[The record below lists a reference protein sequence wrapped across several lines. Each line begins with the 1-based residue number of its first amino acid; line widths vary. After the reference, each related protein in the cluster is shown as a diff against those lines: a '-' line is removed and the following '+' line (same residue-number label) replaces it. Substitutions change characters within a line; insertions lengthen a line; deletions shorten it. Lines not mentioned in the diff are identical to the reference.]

1 MKCPGC
7 EYELWNLKAGPCPE
21 CGRPF
26 KPSEF
31 DFLANAVKFCCPSCQ
46 QAYYG
51 TGEHGELVPGEFDC
65 VSCGRHLTTDDM
77 LLLPADELGKR
88 EATRFSNPWLDSHKG
103 AFSKWF
109 ATVGASIGQPGKLI
123 EATPAIGSTSKALGF
138 ALINVLVAGLFGLI
152 CVGASLFNSGG
163 GGAMALSTVAGLL
176 TPMLYLFLW
185 AATTHGL
192 LKLLR
197 TDTPDGLSRTVQAIA
212 FGSGGWIMAIIPC
225 VGPLAGFPAW
235 CVGATIAVS
244 AGHKVA
250 GWKASLATLALPV
263 LTVLAVIGLYIAMI
277 FGAFYTA
284 SSMSTT
290 YATGH
295 AWASSTRLEWETVD
309 LANEL
314 RNAIQASTPPTH
326 GAALLG
332 PNSPVM
338 FTVFGDAQ
346 DYDAPIGPHTAMSLD
361 AMDDTA
367 RAAALGAI
375 TSAWP
380 ADVTAHRIGNIV
392 FTHHGIKPGDDP
404 RLWVLIELPDTSID
418 PIADAVHLS
427 GASQL
432 NTRTNAQSV
441 LDQQN
446 RLRLKAG
453 LPPLPDY
460 QTLTASDGPWTAA
473 DGTPPP
479 ATPGVP

>member
-26 KPSEF
+26 RPSEF
-31 DFLANAVKFCCPSCQ
+31 DFLSNAVKFCCPHCS

-88 EATRFSNPWLDSHKG
+88 EATRFPNPWLDPHKG
-103 AFSKWF
+103 SFSRWF
-109 ATVGASIGQPGKLI
+109 STVGASIGQPGKLM
-123 EATPAIGSTSKALGF
+123 EATPAIGSTGKALTF
-138 ALINVLVAGLFGLI
+138 ALVNVLVAGLAGLA
-152 CVGASLFNSGG
+152 CAGYSLVMGG
-163 GGAMALSTVAGLL
+163 GGLGMAFYMVAALFA
-176 TPMLYLFLW
+176 PMAYLFIW
-185 AATTHGL
+185 AGTTHGM
-192 LKLLR
+192 LKLFKAR
-197 TDTPDGLSRTVQAIA
+197 TPDGVSRTVQAIA
-212 FGSGGWIMAIIPC
+212 LGSGGWIMSIIPC

-235 CVGATIAVS
+235 CVGATIAVR

-263 LTVLAVIGLYIAMI
+263 LTVLAVIGLYVAMI

-295 AWASSTRLEWETVD
+295 AWASGTRLEWETVE

-314 RNAIQASTPPTH
+314 RSAITNNNPPLH
-326 GAALLG
+326 GASLLG
-332 PNSPVM
+332 PSSPVIY
-338 FTVFGDAQ
+338 TVFSDAQ
-346 DYDAPIGPHTAMSLD
+346 NSDAPIGPHTAMSLD
-361 AMDDTA
+361 GMDDAA
-367 RAAALGAI
+367 RAAALSAI
-375 TSAWP
+375 TSTWP

-404 RLWVLIELPDTSID
+404 RLWILIELPGPGD
-418 PIADAVHLS
+418 PMVDAVHLN
-427 GASQL
+427 GASMFNGQ
-432 NTRTNAQSV
+432 TAGQITI
-441 LDQQN
+441 DQQN
-446 RLRLKAG
+446 RLRIAAG